1 MEFKEFLLNE
11 MRVHH
16 MGDAEE
22 DQIIAFRGHI
32 WLFNSKI
39 SEEDVGEIYDTI
51 TREHPTPKVFD
62 NPPNDYYSLFDYIRE
77 YVADC
82 ILGRWNPE
90 EKYISISREEANN
103 PSTSK
108 LIKKVAE
115 TLKVKKVY
123 VQDEFEFKN
132 DQTTYPRKKLLG
144 KLPKIMY
151 HGTASGH
158 GADNLLNILKKGIWA
173 DEGTPNWRV
182 TEELRDRVFLSA
194 NPGYCQQYAWLSV
207 NKRGGRP
214 IIFGVEVP
222 DPNLIDADW
231 DMDRMSHTN
240 TYQHKDQPQPRSSI
254 SGIKT
259 SLMAGIVSYKG
270 RIPAAFIKEVW
281 LWVYKKNSE
290 NMTQH
295 YRGPLLGEWRKFSPK
310 TLYRKVWEMGSEW
323 VYYYACAD
331 NPHET

>member
-1 MEFKEFLLNE
+1 
-11 MRVHH
+11 
-16 MGDAEE
+16 MGGTEE
-22 DQIIAFRGHI
+22 SPENQIIAFRGHI
-32 WLFNSKI
+32 WLLSIKI
-39 SEEDVGEIYDTI
+39 GKNEVKKIYDTLVK
-51 TREHPTPKVFD
+51 EHPYPKIFDTPPD
-62 NPPNDYYSLFDYIRE
+62 NVYSLFDYLKE

-82 ILGRWNPE
+82 IFGHWNPK
-90 EKYISISREEANN
+90 EKYISIDREEATN

-115 TLKVKKVY
+115 TLKAKKIY
-123 VQDEFEFKN
+123 VHDDNGYELK
-132 DQTTYPRKKLLG
+132 DDKTTYTRKKLLG
-144 KLPKIMY
+144 QLPKIMY
-151 HGTASGH
+151 HGTSSGH
-158 GADNLLNILKKGIWA
+158 RADNLLNILKKGIWA
-173 DEGTPNWRV
+173 EEGTPNWGV

-240 TYQHKDQPQPRSSI
+240 IYQHKYKPQPKSSI

-281 LWVYKKNSE
+281 LWVYKKNSK
-290 NMTQH
+290 NTFQD

-310 TLYRKVWEMGSEW
+310 LLYKKVDEMGSDWE
-323 VYYYACAD
+323 YYYACAD
-331 NPHET
+331 NPNG